1 MYPNLYYFFKDAF
14 NVNLPFLKLINS
26 FGFFVALAFIAGAF
40 ILTLELRRKQK
51 LGLLTFKE
59 ESITVGEP
67 ASIKDL
73 VINFIIGFIVGYKL
87 IGVLI
92 IKDALLDTQSFIFS
106 SKGSFAAGFIVSM
119 FFAGLRWWEKNKQK
133 LSIPEKR
140 SIRIWPSDRV
150 GDIVI
155 YAAIFGFVG
164 AKIFD
169 NLEDPIRFFANPIE
183 SLFSPSGFT
192 FYGGLICAT
201 LAIWWFAKQKNIP
214 FIHLC
219 DAAAPALM
227 LSYCVG
233 RIGCQ
238 ISGDGDWGIVNLNP
252 KPFSFIPDWMWAY
265 QYPHNVN
272 GEGIAMANCDWGQYC
287 NMLAHPVYPTPFY
300 EVIMALGLFIFL
312 WLIRKKITTPGIL
325 FGVYLIVNG
334 VERFFIEKIRVNK
347 TYDIFGFHPTQ
358 AEIISTLLVLGG
370 FTFIYFLKNKKK
382 A

>member
-40 ILTLELRRKQK
+40 SLALELKRKQK
-51 LGLLTFKE
+51 LGLLTYKE
-59 ESITVGEP
+59 ENILVGEP
-67 ASIKDL
+67 ASVKDL
-73 VINFIIGFIVGYKL
+73 LINFFIGFIVGYKL

-92 IKDALLDTQSFIFS
+92 TKDALQDAQGFIFS
-106 SKGSFAAGFIVSM
+106 DKGSFAAGFIVAIS
-119 FFAGLRWWEKNKQK
+119 FAGLRWWEKNKQK
-133 LSIPEKR
+133 LSKPEKR

-155 YAAIFGFVG
+155 YSAIFGFLG

-169 NLEDPIRFFANPIE
+169 NLENPVRFFANPIE
-183 SLFSPSGFT
+183 SMLSASGFT

-201 LAIWWFAKQKNIP
+201 LVIWWFAKKKNIP

-227 LSYCVG
+227 LSYCIG

-238 ISGDGDWGIVNLNP
+238 VSGDGDWGIVNLKP
-252 KPFSFIPDWMWAY
+252 KPFSFLPDWMWAY
-265 QYPHNVN
+265 RYPHNVN
-272 GEGIAMANCDWGQYC
+272 SEGIPMENCDWGQYC
-287 NMLAHPVYPTPFY
+287 NILAHPVYPTPFY
-300 EVIMALGLFIFL
+300 EVIMALFLFIFL
-312 WLIRKKITTPGIL
+312 WMIRKKITTPGVL
-325 FGVYLIVNG
+325 FGVYLMVNG
-334 VERFFIEKIRVNK
+334 IERFFIEKIRVNN

-358 AEIISTLLVLGG
+358 AEIISTLLFLGG
-370 FTFIYFLKNKKK
+370 LFLVYFLKKRAKS
-382 A
+382 